1 MERKIEELSPTKRK
15 ITVTVDE
22 ATWKEELKKAFHKLA
37 SKVEIKGFRAG
48 KAPEHLLR
56 EHVRQEAVYQEAID
70 KTYPLVMKDTLTNI
84 DFKIAIQPK
93 VSITK
98 LSGTEL
104 EMTLECV
111 LVPSVEL
118 GDYKA
123 VKIAAEAP
131 SVTDEEVENA
141 IKKLLEN
148 EAELVTVERE
158 AKKGDTLHLDFE
170 GFLPEENGDLKP
182 FEGGKAESYEL
193 ELGSNTFIPGF
204 EDQLVGVKPGE
215 DREVNVTFPTAYVKE
230 LAGKKAVFKTHTH
243 EVKEKQIPELTEETI
258 KDLGIEGVKTAEE
271 LRNHEKE
278 TLLKQKLSRAEATR
292 YAKIVDEIAAKSTF
306 AIDEEILVSE
316 AKRLEEQAKKDIES
330 RGLTW
335 EQYLQLLGKKEEDVA
350 ADYKKEAERDLR
362 RFLVESKV
370 IELEKIEVSDVDI
383 ADLIK
388 KDAEQYKMKEE
399 DVKKIVEQH
408 LDNFKSNILAEKVR
422 KHLLET
428 CR

>member
-22 ATWKEELKKAFHKLA
+22 ATWKEEQKKAFRKLA
-37 SKVEIKGFRAG
+37 SKVEVKGFRPG

-70 KTYPLVMKDTLTNI
+70 KTYPLVMKDTLSNI
-84 DFKIAIQPK
+84 DFRIAIQPK
-93 VSITK
+93 VSVTK
-98 LSGTEL
+98 LSDTEL

-118 GDYKA
+118 GDYKS
-123 VKIAAEAP
+123 VKVPAEAP
-131 SVTDEEVENA
+131 SVTDEEVDAA

-148 EAELVTVERE
+148 EAELVSVERE
-158 AKKGDTLHLDFE
+158 AKKGDTLRLDFE
-170 GFLPEENGDLKP
+170 GFLPEESGELKP

-204 EDQLVGVKPGE
+204 EDQLIGVKPGE
-215 DREVNVTFPTAYVKE
+215 EREVNVTFPTAYVKE
-230 LAGKKAVFKTHTH
+230 LAGKKAIFKTKTH
-243 EVKEKQIPELTEETI
+243 EVKEKQIPELSEETI
-258 KDLGIEGVKTAEE
+258 KDLGFEGVSTAEE
-271 LRNHEKE
+271 LKNHQKE
-278 TLLKQKLSRAEATR
+278 TLLKQKLGRAEATR
-292 YAKIVDEIAAKSTF
+292 YGKIVDYILGKSTF
-306 AIDEEILVSE
+306 QIDEEIVESE
-316 AKRLEEQAKKDIES
+316 ARRLEGQAKKDIEG

-335 EQYLQLLGKKEEDVA
+335 EQYLELLGKKEEEIY
-350 ADYKKEAERDLR
+350 ADYKKEADRDLR
-362 RFLVESKV
+362 RFLVENKV
-370 IELEKIEVSDVDI
+370 IELAKIEVSDADI
-383 ADLIK
+383 DALVK

-399 DVKKIVEQH
+399 EVRKIINQH

>member
-56 EHVRQEAVYQEAID
+56 EHVRQETIYQEAID

-98 LSGTEL
+98 LSDTEL

-123 VKIAAEAP
+123 VKIPAEAP
-131 SVTDEEVENA
+131 SVTEEEVENA

-158 AKKGDTLHLDFE
+158 AKKGDTLRLDFE

-204 EDQLVGVKPGE
+204 EDQLLGVKPGE

-278 TLLKQKLSRAEATR
+278 TLLKQKLGRAEAAR

-316 AKRLEEQAKKDIES
+316 AKRLEEQAKKDIEG

-370 IELEKIEVSDVDI
+370 IELEKIEVSDADI

-399 DVKKIVEQH
+399 DVKKIVDQH

>member
-56 EHVRQEAVYQEAID
+56 EHVRQEAIYQEAID

-98 LSGTEL
+98 LSDTEL

-123 VKIAAEAP
+123 VKIPAEAP
-131 SVTDEEVENA
+131 SVTDEEVDNA

-158 AKKGDTLHLDFE
+158 AKKGDTLRLDFE

-204 EDQLVGVKPGE
+204 EDQLLGVKPGE

-271 LRNHEKE
+271 LKNYEKE

-292 YAKIVDEIAAKSTF
+292 YAKIVDEIADKSTF

-316 AKRLEEQAKKDIES
+316 AKRLEEQAKKDIEA

-370 IELEKIEVSDVDI
+370 IELEKIEVSDADI

-399 DVKKIVEQH
+399 DVKKIVDQH

>member
-93 VSITK
+93 VSVTK
-98 LSGTEL
+98 LSDTEL

-158 AKKGDTLHLDFE
+158 AKKGDTLRLDFE

-292 YAKIVDEIAAKSTF
+292 YAKIVDEIATKSTF

-370 IELEKIEVSDVDI
+370 IELEKIEVSDADI

>member
-56 EHVRQEAVYQEAID
+56 EHVRQEAIYQEAID

-98 LSGTEL
+98 LSDTEL

-123 VKIAAEAP
+123 VKIPAEAP

-158 AKKGDTLHLDFE
+158 AKKGDTLRLDFE

-204 EDQLVGVKPGE
+204 EDQLLGVKPGE

-271 LRNHEKE
+271 LKNHEKE

-316 AKRLEEQAKKDIES
+316 AKRLEEQAKKDIEG

-350 ADYKKEAERDLR
+350 SDYKKEAERDLR

-370 IELEKIEVSDVDI
+370 IELEKIEVSDADI

-399 DVKKIVEQH
+399 DVKKIVDQH
-408 LDNFKSNILAEKVR
+408 LENFKSNILAEKVR

>member
-56 EHVRQEAVYQEAID
+56 EHVRQEAIYQEAID

-98 LSGTEL
+98 LSDTEL

-123 VKIAAEAP
+123 VKIPAEAP

-158 AKKGDTLHLDFE
+158 AKKGDTLRLDFE

-271 LRNHEKE
+271 LKNHEKE
-278 TLLKQKLSRAEATR
+278 TLLKQKLGRAEATR
-292 YAKIVDEIAAKSTF
+292 YAKIVDEIAAKSAF

-316 AKRLEEQAKKDIES
+316 AKRLEEQAKKDIEG

-370 IELEKIEVSDVDI
+370 IELEKIEVSDADI

-399 DVKKIVEQH
+399 DVKKIVDQH